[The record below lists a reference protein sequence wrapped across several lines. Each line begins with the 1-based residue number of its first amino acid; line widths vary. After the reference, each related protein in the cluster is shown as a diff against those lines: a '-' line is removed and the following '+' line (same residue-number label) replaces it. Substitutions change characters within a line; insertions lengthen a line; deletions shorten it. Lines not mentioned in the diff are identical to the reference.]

1 MMTEHAPPISFRLG
15 IAAMAAAF
23 AALALDSG
31 LNGGDF
37 FLAIS
42 IGFVVWGTSYVAV
55 YLVEQY
61 LYETGRLTRPH
72 WMTGNQHPVD
82 EMLEFHELR
91 NVERVCVDEADDNT
105 AIERELMLPL
115 TRLAQSVLWYGM
127 DRISM
132 RQLEANGVVVDR
144 TGPTASRLI
153 DLLVGF
159 ELLDDIGNSTYG
171 VTDRLK
177 EYLTLVTGV
186 TSNEQRVRASTPE
199 MAE

>member
-31 LNGGDF
+31 LNSGDF
-37 FLAIS
+37 FLALS
-42 IGFVVWGTSYVAV
+42 IGFVVWGTSYVMV

-61 LYETGRLTRPH
+61 MYETGRLTRPH
-72 WMTGNQHPVD
+72 WMTGDQHPVD
-82 EMLEFHELR
+82 EMLEFHEQR
-91 NVERVCVDEADDNT
+91 QDERINLQAEHDLT
-105 AIERELMLPL
+105 LPL

-153 DLLVGF
+153 DLLVGL

-177 EYLTLVTGV
+177 EYLTKVTGV
-186 TSNEQRVRASTPE
+186 TSNEQRIRASTPE